1 MALLQALFGE
11 VAELVYNNHMLKA
24 FIKVALQEEVNGFVA
39 AAL

>member
-11 VAELVYNNHMLKA
+11 DAELVYNNHMLKA
-24 FIKVALQEEVNGFVA
+24 FIQVVLQEEVNGFVA